1 MRQGKAPS
9 RPRHGNKNL
18 FVHRPPEGKDSVID
32 HSYRR
37 VSRILIQE
45 DSGTSRSTFPPAVFV
60 WATPFLCVFRNS
72 DLSRQ
77 RHSGKLWGLVT
88 DSESISFHRKLR
100 IFTGVA
106 VGQHAH
112 SKQRKRS
119 ENPIIPADT
128 VERPSK
134 TTGPARQTGGTRKGI
149 PPVLLS
155 IDVVDEEP
163 STYFVRLLT

>member
-1 MRQGKAPS
+1 MRLGKAPS

-32 HSYRR
+32 YSYRR

-45 DSGTSRSTFPPAVFV
+45 NSGTSRSTFPPAVFV

-72 DLSRQ
+72 DLSRP
-77 RHSGKLWGLVT
+77 RHLGKLWGLVT
-88 DSESISFHRKLR
+88 DYESISFHRKLR

-119 ENPIIPADT
+119 ENPIIPTDT

-134 TTGPARQTGGTRKGI
+134 PPDRHGKRAEPAKEFRPFFFR
-149 PPVLLS
+149 S
-155 IDVVDEEP
+155 IMRRP
-163 STYFVRLLT
+163 RWLTSSVP

>member
-32 HSYRR
+32 YSYRR

-77 RHSGKLWGLVT
+77 RHSGKLWSLVT

-119 ENPIIPADT
+119 KNPIIPTDT
-128 VERPSK
+128 DERPSK
-134 TTGPARQTGGTRKGI
+134 
-149 PPVLLS
+149 PPDRHGKRAEPEKEFRPFFFRSMLS
-155 IDVVDEEP
+155 MR
-163 STYFVRLLT
+163 SLRLTSSGS